1 MNRNE
6 GFSQVETF
14 VCYWLDLFDLFRPLS
29 LDTGSPSVIFDL
41 STCTAFQ
48 FHWELLL
55 DIVQE
60 KLMIFVLIWNTKK
73 IIFVLVS
80 WISMFSQICM
90 RIFIKFEIG
99 VSTLKTVCFKKS
111 SFFWFLTLDG
121 ARECAGSNINI
132 SWVDNG
138 TEILC

>member
-14 VCYWLDLFDLFRPLS
+14 VWYSLDLFDLFRPLS
-29 LDTGSPSVIFDL
+29 LDTGSPPVTFDL

-60 KLMIFVLIWNTKK
+60 KLMIFILIWDTKK

-80 WISMFSQICM
+80 RISMFSEICM

-99 VSTLKTVCFKKS
+99 VSALETVCFEKS

-121 ARECAGSNINI
+121 ARECASSNINI

-138 TEILC
+138 TEFVC